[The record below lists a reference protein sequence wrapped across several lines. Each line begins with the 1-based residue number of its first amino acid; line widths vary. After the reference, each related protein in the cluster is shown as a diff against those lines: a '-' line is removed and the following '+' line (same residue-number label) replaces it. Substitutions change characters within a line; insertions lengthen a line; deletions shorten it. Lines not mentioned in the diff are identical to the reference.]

1 MDAKI
6 VFMMV
11 VLVSAM
17 GAKAQKN
24 VNKNTQ
30 ATSTDTLDIFKEEQ
44 HLGEVVVTA
53 RRPTYV
59 QHIDKRVFNVGSDA
73 MSQSVSASELM
84 QNIPSVQVDVDGN
97 VSLRGNEN
105 VTILID
111 GKPSTLMGTRT
122 RADAL
127 RQIPANQIERI
138 EVINNPSAQF
148 KPDGTSG
155 IINIVMKQLKEHPK
169 RVDGTVT
176 ANVGTKE
183 RVNATASVNYRVGN
197 ANLMASYGL
206 RQDNKRMDET
216 DDRTRYGSTTTTTH
230 QQLYQR
236 SRPLSHIARIGADW
250 AIDKNDRLQLT
261 GSYNHRSFTKHAN
274 ILVSTGDN
282 NFFDSN
288 RTRIDD
294 EYVKQW
300 ETGINY
306 THTFAKDNELSLAYT
321 YSNQKGL
328 EDNRYFTIATDGES
342 RDNSRIWQAYRQHLA
357 TIAYTRK
364 LGESTKL
371 NLGYELTHLTTDLN
385 NHIQVWDGS
394 AFIVD
399 VDKTNDF
406 TNRQVNNA
414 LYATL
419 EMTRGK
425 WGLLLGI
432 RPELMNITSYLIHHS
447 TFNTQHYFMVYP
459 TLHSSY
465 TLNDHD
471 ELQLNYSLR
480 INRPEADDMNPFPEY
495 QNPMTVK
502 AGNPDLKPEKIH
514 SVEAGYQWRGGQTT
528 ILTTLYY
535 RYTLNKITSVAHYSD
550 NTILKKT
557 KENMNGSSAAGMEL
571 IVNTKLGRW
580 AKLNMSGNL
589 YGDRINV
596 ERLGYGK
603 DKTAVAWNA
612 ALNATFN
619 IFAGATSQLNAR
631 YTSSSLIPQG
641 RRSGTFTTD
650 VAMRYDVPK
659 THLTLSA
666 TLTDMLHTFR
676 KSITLDTPEL
686 HQHVDGSFDSRVLY
700 LGATWTF

>member
-1 MDAKI
+1 MAT
-6 VFMMV
+6 
-11 VLVSAM
+11 VLACAID
-17 GAKAQKN
+17 AKAQTKDRN
-24 VNKNTQ
+24 D
-30 ATSTDTLDIFKEEQ
+30 SLDIFKEEQ

-97 VSLRGNEN
+97 ISLRGNEN

-111 GKPSTLMGTRT
+111 GKPSTLMGART

-169 RVDGTVT
+169 RVDGTIT

-183 RVNATASVNYRVGN
+183 RANATASINYRLGN
-197 ANLMASYGL
+197 VNLMASYGF

-230 QQLYQR
+230 QLLYQQ

-250 AIDKNDRLQLT
+250 AIGKHDRLQWT
-261 GSYNHRSFTKHAN
+261 GSYNHRSFTKHAE

-282 NFFDSN
+282 KWFDSSRI
-288 RTRIDD
+288 RTDD

-306 THTFAKDNELSLAYT
+306 THTFAKDNELSIAYT

-328 EDNRYFTIATDGES
+328 EDNRYITTAIDGNS
-342 RDNSRIWQAYRQHLA
+342 RDNTQIWQAYRQHLA

-364 LGESTKL
+364 FGEAKL

-385 NHIQVWDGS
+385 NHIQWWNGIWDRTDL
-394 AFIVD
+394 APDIA
-399 VDKTNDF
+399 KNNDF

-419 EMTRGK
+419 EMTHGK
-425 WGLLLGI
+425 WGLMLGI
-432 RPELMNITSYLIHHS
+432 RPELMNITSKLITNNS
-447 TFNTQHYFMVYP
+447 SLITNNYFMVYP

-465 TLNDHD
+465 ALDDHN

-480 INRPEADDMNPFPEY
+480 INRPDADDMNPFPEY

-535 RYTLNKITSVAHYSD
+535 RYTLNKITSVAHYTD
-550 NTILKKT
+550 NTILMKT
-557 KENMNGSSAAGMEL
+557 KENMNGNSAAGMEL
-571 IVNTKLGRW
+571 IVNTKLGSW
-580 AKLNMSGNL
+580 AKINMSGNL
-589 YGDRINV
+589 YGDRINA

-619 IFAGATSQLNAR
+619 IFAGFVSQLNAR
-631 YTSSSLIPQG
+631 YTSASLIPQG
-641 RRSGTFTTD
+641 RRDGTFTTD
-650 VAMRYDVPK
+650 LALRYDVPK
-659 THLTLSA
+659 THLTFSA
-666 TLTDMLHTFR
+666 TVTDLFHTFR

-686 HQHVDGSFDSRVLY
+686 HQKVNGSFDSRVLY
-700 LGATWTF
+700 LGATWNF